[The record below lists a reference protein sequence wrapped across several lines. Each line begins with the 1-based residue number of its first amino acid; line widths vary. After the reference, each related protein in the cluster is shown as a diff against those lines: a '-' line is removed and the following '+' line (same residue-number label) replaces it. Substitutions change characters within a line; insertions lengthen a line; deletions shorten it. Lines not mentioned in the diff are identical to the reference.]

1 MRPRRLPLAALAALL
16 SLVAAAG
23 AASTQ
28 PSPYAGW
35 QGREIKALSE
45 REVAD
50 LLAGRGMGMAL
61 PAELNRYPGPAHVLE
76 LRDRLGLA
84 PDQEAAVRAAFA
96 RMEAEAKRLGAELVE
111 RERALDRAFAEGSI
125 TPDGLRAM
133 TAAIGD
139 LQGRLRAVHLA
150 AHVETRAALTD
161 AQVRAYDA
169 LRGYSRAQGAPER
182 HGAAH
187 GHGRTH

>member
-1 MRPRRLPLAALAALL
+1 MRHLLPIAALASVLPLAA
-16 SLVAAAG
+16 
-23 AASTQ
+23 ASAQ
-28 PSPYAGW
+28 HSGYAG
-35 QGREIKALSE
+35 QETRAIKALFE

-169 LRGYSRAQGAPER
+169 LRGYSRAEDAPER
-182 HGAAH
+182 HGGGAH
-187 GHGRTH
+187 GHGRPH